1 MLYSNAGGSLTPWA
15 EPQMKRFALG
25 VALMLFIGMVPIYFW
40 RNVAGVGYILS
51 FVLLLIVEFFGDVGM
66 GAQRW
71 IDLGFMRL
79 QPSELMKVTL
89 VMFLAAYY
97 DWLDIKKVSRP
108 FYVAIPV
115 ILIMIPTVL
124 VLKQPDLGTSILLV
138 MGGAIVMFAAG
149 VSWWYFGAVAAM
161 VSGLVAAVFTS
172 RGTTW
177 QLLKDYQYRRIDT
190 FLDPSSDPLGAGY
203 HISQAKIA
211 LGSGGWTG
219 RGFMQGTQ
227 SRLNFFARKAHRFH
241 FHDTGRRVRISG
253 RDLPARPLRV
263 NHHVLHRLC
272 DAQRRPLWLACHHR
286 DRRDVLFV
294 LCGQYVD
301 GHGIGPCC
309 GCPLAACILRRVR
322 NARVDGG
329 VWHRTIGTCSPPT
342 RSLMTL
348 TLLFSAPDRLWPAY
362 REALP
367 VALAAAGIDARITR
381 AADEAPEAVD
391 YIIYAPN
398 EALTDFTPFT
408 RTKAVLSLW
417 AGVERI
423 VSNPTLTQPL
433 CRMVDDGLALGMRDY
448 VVGHVMRHHLGMDA
462 HIHGAGAA
470 VGIRWCRHWPA
481 IARWRFWALG
491 PWDSFARQRLR
502 HWGSKRSDGRA
513 RPRRSQGSPVPTGR
527 TDCTMCYA
535 APRSL

>member
-1 MLYSNAGGSLTPWA
+1 MSYLESNMKTVPTGLSKVLYVNWALVVLLTAVASVGFIMLYSNAGGSLTPWA

-227 SRLNFFARKAHRFH
+227 SRLNFLPEKHTDFIFTTLAEEFG
-241 FHDTGRRVRISG
+241 FLGGIS
-253 RDLPARPLRV
+253 L
-263 NHHVLHRLC
+263 
-272 DAQRRPLWLACHHR
+272 LA
-286 DRRDVLFV
+286 LYGLIIMF
-294 LCGQYVD
+294 
-301 GHGIGPCC
+301 
-309 GCPLAACILRRVR
+309 CIVSAMR
-322 NARVDGG
+322 NADRFGSLV
-329 VWHRTIGTCSPPT
+329 TIGIAATFF
-342 RSLMTL
+342 
-348 TLLFSAPDRLWPAY
+348 LFF
-362 REALP
+362 
-367 VALAAAGIDARITR
+367 
-381 AADEAPEAVD
+381 AV
-391 YIIYAPN
+391 N
-398 EALTDFTPFT
+398 M
-408 RTKAVLSLW
+408 S
-417 AGVERI
+417 
-423 VSNPTLTQPL
+423 
-433 CRMVDDGLALGMRDY
+433 MVMGLAP
-448 VVGHVMRHHLGMDA
+448 VVGVPLPLVSYGGSAMLVLMVAFGIVQSAHVH
-462 HIHGAGAA
+462 
-470 VGIRWCRHWPA
+470 
-481 IARWRFWALG
+481 
-491 PWDSFARQRLR
+491 
-502 HWGSKRSDGRA
+502 
-513 RPRRSQGSPVPTGR
+513 RPRGRS
-527 TDCTMCYA
+527 
-535 APRSL
+535 